1 MHHHPP
7 PSPISSFCHLQ
18 AGASSLT
25 DEEILALV
33 AAKVIPAYQLE
44 TALGDAERGVLVR
57 RKLISMELVS
67 AEAMDSLPYT
77 HYNYSLVMGAC
88 CENVIGY
95 MPIPVGVA
103 GPLLIDGEPFYV
115 PMATTEGAL
124 VASTNRGCRAVGT
137 CGGVKSHVIGDGM
150 TRGPVIRFPSAS
162 QASAFKRWIDDLA
175 NFGDVK
181 QSFDST
187 SRFAKLVSLHTALA
201 GRLVYIRFKATT
213 GDAMGMNM
221 LSKGVEKALAHLQG
235 RFPEMDIVSLSGNY
249 CTDKKSAAIN
259 WLEGRGKS
267 VVCEAHIPAQVVKQ
281 VSLYRWVGVVF
292 CFMLETI
299 AKCIPG
305 CN

>member
-1 MHHHPP
+1 M
-7 PSPISSFCHLQ
+7 
-18 AGASSLT
+18 
-25 DEEILALV
+25 

-44 TALGDAERGVLVR
+44 TALGNPERGVLVR
-57 RKLISMELVS
+57 RKLISMELAS
-67 AEAMDSLPYT
+67 TESLESLPYT

-137 CGGVKSHVIGDGM
+137 CGGVKTHVIGDGM
-150 TRGPVIRFPSAS
+150 TRGPVVRFPSAS
-162 QASAFKRWIDDLA
+162 QASAFKRWLDDQA
-175 NFGDVK
+175 NFADVK
-181 QSFDST
+181 QSFEST

-221 LSKGVEKALAHLQG
+221 VSKGVEKALAHIG
-235 RFPEMDIVSLSGNY
+235 RRFADMEIISLSGNY
-249 CTDKKSAAIN
+249 CTDKKAAAIN
-259 WLEGRGKS
+259 WVEGRGKS
-267 VVCEAHIPAQVVKQ
+267 VVCEAHIPAHVVKQ
-281 VSLYRWVGVVF
+281 VRWCVCGCVCSGMFVCLCVYICIVF
-292 CFMLETI
+292 VFLVAVMFLSV
-299 AKCIPG
+299 
-305 CN
+305 